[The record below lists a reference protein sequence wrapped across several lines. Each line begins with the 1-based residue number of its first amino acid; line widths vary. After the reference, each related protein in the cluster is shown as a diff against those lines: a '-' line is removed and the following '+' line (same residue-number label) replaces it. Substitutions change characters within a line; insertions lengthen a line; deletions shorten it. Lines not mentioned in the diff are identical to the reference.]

1 MQGKY
6 RLVIKV
12 FCSYTVAMARPKK
25 PKDESRENVL
35 RIRLTDAERKALD
48 AAAEAKTLD
57 TSTWARAELLQLA
70 KRKA

>member
-1 MQGKY
+1 
-6 RLVIKV
+6 
-12 FCSYTVAMARPKK
+12 MARPKK
-25 PKDESRENVL
+25 KQAERRQDTL

-48 AAAEAKTLD
+48 AAAAARTLD